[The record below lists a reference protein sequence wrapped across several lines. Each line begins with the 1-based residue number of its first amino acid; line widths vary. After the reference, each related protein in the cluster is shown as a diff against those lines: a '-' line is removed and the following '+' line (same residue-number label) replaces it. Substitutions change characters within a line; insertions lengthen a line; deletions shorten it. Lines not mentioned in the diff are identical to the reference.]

1 MPPVEPNTL
10 ISQQQP
16 QQQQQQQQ
24 QQQSQKSKRRS
35 HSNERIS
42 RENNRQKS
50 RRNARSRSGDRESS
64 SSSSDNDRE
73 DANESMDEDDDASV
87 SDRSSR
93 GSSSIK
99 QTTGIRW
106 DYRMNLI
113 GKRIKETKSFCCLSC
128 RYPILLVGRL
138 MPCKHAA
145 FCLQCANECKSN
157 RRNCPKCNDA
167 ITDVEKIEAKNL
179 ILCSQG
185 SHPHSQDGCL
195 RGYTSQRDLQAHIKR
210 RHEQTGQTRLDS
222 PHQLLPPTH
231 SPSTGF
237 SGLVVDSQQQQ
248 QQQPSQIPPPLM
260 TFPPLNV
267 SPMAAP
273 PLFDMGYRPPTYG
286 LPPPQQFMPSQPQY
300 RPPYPPNRPFY

>member
-1 MPPVEPNTL
+1 MGPVETNTL
-10 ISQQQP
+10 VS
-16 QQQQQQQQ
+16 QQQQQ

-42 RENNRQKS
+42 RGDNNRQKS
-50 RRNARSRSGDRESS
+50 RRSARSRSGDRESS
-64 SSSSDNDRE
+64 SSSSDNDHE
-73 DANESMDEDDDASV
+73 DGNESMDEDDDASV

-93 GSSSIK
+93 GSPSVK
-99 QTTGIRW
+99 QTTGMRW
-106 DYRMNLI
+106 DYRMNLV
-113 GKRIKETKSFCCLSC
+113 GKRIKETKAFCCLNC
-128 RYPILLVGRL
+128 RYPVLLVGRL

-179 ILCSQG
+179 ILCLQG

-210 RHEQTGQTRLDS
+210 RHEQTSQIGQTRLDS

-231 SPSTGF
+231 SPSTAF
-237 SGLVVDSQQQQ
+237 SGLVVDSQQQP
-248 QQQPSQIPPPLM
+248 QQPSQIPPPLM
-260 TFPPLNV
+260 NFPPLNV
-267 SPMAAP
+267 PTMAPP
-273 PLFDMGYRPPTYG
+273 PLFDIGYRPSNYG
-286 LPPPQQFMPSQPQY
+286 LPPSQQFMPSQPQY
-300 RPPYPPNRPFY
+300 RPSPYPPNRPFY